1 MVNYA
6 WVVLIIDL
14 STILKQKVPC
24 LFVSMFYCQIK
35 GTYSWI
41 RRTGYIIN
49 ISSSLDQNFNH
60 LLVPRVHS

>member
-1 MVNYA
+1 VVNYA